1 MEVSWPRSFP
11 QDLKI
16 STQDLGQEFSTGVA
30 ITIDTEG
37 LSEGPEIQEE
47 GLNLNQLQM
56 ILDIHDN
63 TLMAVETKTGI
74 VELVNIGRFIKGE
87 MPTRGEVKAAVR
99 TGSEY

>member
-16 STQDLGQEFSTGVA
+16 STQDLGQEFSADVA
-30 ITIDTEG
+30 MTIDTEG

-47 GLNLNQLQM
+47 GPDLYQLQM

-63 TLMAVETKTGI
+63 TLMAVETKTSI

-87 MPTRGEVKAAVR
+87 
-99 TGSEY
+99 GSSREKGHQGRNAHKR